1 MRQLMLWRRFFSAW
15 PSLCLLFSSRLSTA
29 SELNGLRVNPG
40 LPAPFAASIEK
51 SPRADSVCRLGGTS
65 AYAGQR
71 EELPPNPASRSRT
84 LSLRCAQCGMFLV
97 TTPAR
102 GTARLVAPTK
112 IDRLL
117 HRREIRAR
125 LPLANVSGLDSL
137 PSCARS
143 LSRRANPWCARRLQ
157 SALQSK
163 SRLAPSACPTRDI
176 SVARSRWPLAPDH
189 QMLGVP
195 TWWRS

>member
-1 MRQLMLWRRFFSAW
+1 MRQLMLWQRFFSAW
-15 PSLCLLFSSRLSTA
+15 PSLCLLFSSRLSAA
-29 SELNGLRVNPG
+29 SELSGLCVNPG
-40 LPAPFAASIEK
+40 LPAPCAISIEK
-51 SPRADSVCRLGGTS
+51 SSRADSVCRLGGTS

-71 EELPPNPASRSRT
+71 EELSPNLASRSRT

-102 GTARLVAPTK
+102 GTARLAAPTK

-117 HRREIRAR
+117 HRCEIRAR

-143 LSRRANPWCARRLQ
+143 LSRRASPWRARRLQ
-157 SALQSK
+157 SAFQSK
-163 SRLAPSACPTRDI
+163 SLLAPIACRTQDT
-176 SVARSRWPLAPDH
+176 SVARPRWPLAPDH
-189 QMLGVP
+189 QMLDVP
-195 TWWRS
+195 AWWRS